1 MSMLHII
8 VSVLVWCLVSRH
20 FVVDFIVRLL
30 DEWKCVLDYIDYV
43 MSRDNNETMDIL
55 IDLDESGAG
64 IGDFIIL
71 SFTKLYAV
79 VIANKVPELVDTVFS
94 LRPHQRIQQ

>member
-1 MSMLHII
+1 MSMLDII

-79 VIANKVPELVDTVFS
+79 VIANKVPELFDTVFS